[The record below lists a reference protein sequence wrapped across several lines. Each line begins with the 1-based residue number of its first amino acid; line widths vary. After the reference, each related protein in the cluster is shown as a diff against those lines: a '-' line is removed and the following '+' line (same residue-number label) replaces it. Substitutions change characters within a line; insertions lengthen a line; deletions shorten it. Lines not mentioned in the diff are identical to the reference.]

1 MAIPVLGS
9 TDHLST
15 KAVDIARM
23 VNELPGREQHLVYRM
38 VEALLEWRVRTQTP
52 ESEQRSGSTDE
63 IRRRPEYL
71 AAMKRFR
78 DSLGGRE

>member
-1 MAIPVLGS
+1 MTAPVSS
-9 TDHLST
+9 TGHLST

-23 VNELPGREQHLVYRM
+23 VNELPECKQHLVFRM
-38 VEALLEWRVRTQTP
+38 VEALLEWRIPTQAL
-52 ESEQRSGSTDE
+52 ESEQPPGSTDE